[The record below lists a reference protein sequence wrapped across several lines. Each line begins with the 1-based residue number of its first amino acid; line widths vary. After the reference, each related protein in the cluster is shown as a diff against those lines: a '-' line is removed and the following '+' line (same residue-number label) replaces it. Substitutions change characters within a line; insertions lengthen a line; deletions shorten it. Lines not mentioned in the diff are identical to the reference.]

1 MKKKYLIAVLILSM
15 VVAGGVAGCKS
26 AGSTA
31 GSTSSTS
38 SSTQSAAVTAAA
50 STTVTAADI
59 TYDDDDTNETWS
71 EEDATTISLSGSL
84 AEIDG
89 DGASEAD
96 GIITIND
103 AGTYVISGTLSD
115 GQLVIDAGSDDVVHL
130 ILNGASITSSDGAA
144 INAQQSGKLV
154 ITLAEGTENKIT
166 DGSTYSELD
175 DSDEPDA
182 AIFSKDDITING
194 SGSLT
199 VKGNYKNGIHSK
211 DGLKIVNGT
220 ITVDAANHTLS
231 GKDYVAVG
239 GGTLNLTSTE
249 DTIHSA
255 TDVSITDGSITINAG
270 DDGIHADS
278 TVTIDGGT
286 IKIEKSNE
294 GIEGTVVTI
303 NGGDVSVTASDDGI
317 NGSNG
322 LTGDSTDETTTE
334 ETTTDQTTDA
344 TNQPQ
349 PGDNA
354 GGEPPG
360 NNPGRGG
367 DMGGSMEN
375 DESVLVEINGGTLYI
390 NAEGDSIDSNG
401 SLSITGGD
409 ITIDGTTQGGNGIMD
424 YNGTAEITGGT
435 ITGVGTSDMAQLF
448 SDSSTQYSLLYG
460 FDSTQSAGT
469 KITLKDSSG
478 NEAASITSA
487 KTFGAVLISSSKL
500 TEGGTYTLYAGDTK
514 VADITLDS
522 VNTTAG
528 TISGGMG
535 GSQGGMGGG
544 QNGMDNGQGGPGG
557 NMGNGGP
564 GGQRTQ
570 QQ

>member
-1 MKKKYLIAVLILSM
+1 MKRKYLIAVLILSM
-15 VVAGGVAGCKS
+15 VITGGVAGCKS

-31 GSTSSTS
+31 GSTG
-38 SSTQSAAVTAAA
+38 SSTQSAAVAAA
-50 STTVTAADI
+50 TSTTTVTAADI

-71 EEDATTISLSGSL
+71 EEDATTITLSGSS

-96 GIITIND
+96 GIVTIKG
-103 AGTYVISGTLSD
+103 AGTYVVSGNLSD
-115 GQLVIDAGSDDVVHL
+115 GQIVIDAGSDDVIHL
-130 ILNGASITSSDGAA
+130 ILNGALITSSDGAA
-144 INAQQSGKLV
+144 INAQQSGKIV
-154 ITLAEGTENKIT
+154 ITLAEGTENTVT
-166 DGSTYSELD
+166 DGTTYSELD
-175 DSDEPDA
+175 DNEEPDA

-199 VKGNYKNGIHSK
+199 VKGSYKNGIHSK
-211 DGLKIVNGT
+211 DGLKIINGT
-220 ITVDAANHTLS
+220 LTVNAANHTIS
-231 GKDYVAVG
+231 GKDYVAVSG
-239 GGTLNLTSTE
+239 GILNLTSAE
-249 DTIHSA
+249 DALHSA
-255 TDVSITDGSITINAG
+255 TDVSVTGGNITINAG

-278 TVTIDGGT
+278 TATIDGGT

-294 GIEGTVVTI
+294 GIEGTVVVI
-303 NGGDVSVTASDDGI
+303 NDGGISVTSSDDGI

-322 LTGDSTDETTTE
+322 LTDN
-334 ETTTDQTTDA
+334 TTDKTTSDRTADA
-344 TNQPQ
+344 A
-349 PGDNA
+349 A
-354 GGEPPG
+354 GQVE
-360 NNPGRGG
+360 NNPGGRGG
-367 DMGGSMEN
+367 MGGEMED

-409 ITIDGTTQGGNGIMD
+409 ITIDGTTQGGDGILD

-478 NEAASITSA
+478 NEVASVTSA

-522 VNTTAG
+522 ANTTAG
-528 TISGGMG
+528 TVS
-535 GSQGGMGGG
+535 GGMGGG

-557 NMGNGGP
+557 PGGNMGNGGP
-564 GGQRTQ
+564 GGQRTGQ
-570 QQ
+570 Q